1 MLDTTGMSWK
11 LWGVAVLIACHTL
24 NRVLIKNK
32 EKIPFE
38 EWENKRLTLS
48 YLRTWG
54 CLAKVNIPIAKKHK
68 LRSKTVDCIFLGYAI
83 HSIGYRFL
91 IIKFGVTDMHV
102 GIILE
107 SRVLHFLR
115 LSFLRKIHLARL
127 VMNLFYSLRHMNR

>member
-11 LWGVAVLIACHTL
+11 LWGVAVLIDCHTL
-24 NRVLIKNK
+24 NRVPMKNK
-32 EKIPFE
+32 EKTPFE

-54 CLAKVNIPIAKKHK
+54 CLAKVNIPIAMKRK
-68 LRSKTVDCIFLGYAI
+68 LRSKIVDCIFLGYAI

-91 IIKFGVTDMHV
+91 IIKYGVSDMHV
-102 GIILE
+102 GTILE

-127 VMNLFYSLRHMNR
+127 VMNLCYSLRHMNR